1 MINLN
6 LEDKLYL
13 NAGIRVKF
21 NDDSWELIDLL
32 NKKRNKVNTL
42 IVMVISVFSHGESID
57 NSYKMISQ
65 KINVELSEFISVVEN
80 LLHRE
85 ILIDKKNSNHLWALE
100 VIEEW
105 SKKGWDK
112 AVDYHLLTYDYPFLD
127 YKKDGQLKDVFLM
140 EEYAE
145 KEVDHN
151 RGKKCEKVRKEI
163 KVDSP
168 INILKNLSVSYK
180 DGLNA
185 DTITKLMSSI
195 FGVLRKKRITWENVS
210 DLVKKTNPSGGSR
223 HPSEG
228 YLFNLSIDNLEKG
241 IYHFSSLTST
251 LDFIND
257 LPEEDY
263 FKKAFAGPLRAPFT
277 PNAFIVITSVF
288 ERNMYRYREPRTF
301 RTVFMDVGHIVEN
314 ISKTGNFLG
323 MHIYPHQGID
333 DEMIENILGINYL
346 EEGAIMGIAIGGE
359 K

>member
-1 MINLN
+1 MIN

-13 NAGIRVKF
+13 NAGIRIKF
-21 NDDSWELIDLL
+21 NDDSWELTDLL

-57 NSYKMISQ
+57 NSYKMISR
-65 KINVELSEFISVVEN
+65 KINIELSEFISVVKN
-80 LLHRE
+80 LVDSK
-85 ILIDKKNSNHLWALE
+85 ILVDGKDSNHLWASE

-105 SKKGWDK
+105 SKKGWEK
-112 AVDYHLLTYDYPFLD
+112 SVDYHLLTYDYPFLD
-127 YKKDGQLKDVFLM
+127 YKKDGQLKDVYLM

-151 RGKKCEKVRKEI
+151 RGKKYKVGKIKKEI
-163 KVDSP
+163 KVDST
-168 INILKNLSVSYK
+168 INILKNLSASYK
-180 DGLNA
+180 EGLNA
-185 DTITKLMSSI
+185 DTIAKLMSSI
-195 FGVLRKKRITWENVS
+195 FGVLRKRRITWENVS

-228 YLFNLSIDNLEKG
+228 YLFNISIDNLEKG

-251 LDFIND
+251 LDIIND

-263 FKKAFAGPLRAPFT
+263 LKKAFAGPLRASFKPK
-277 PNAFIVITSVF
+277 AFIVITSVF

-301 RTVFMDVGHIVEN
+301 RTIFMDVGHIVEN
-314 ISKTGNFLG
+314 ISKTGDFLG
-323 MHIYPHQGID
+323 MNIYPHQGID
-333 DEMIENILGINYL
+333 EEMIENILGINYL
-346 EEGAIMGIAIGGE
+346 EEGAIMGIAVGGE